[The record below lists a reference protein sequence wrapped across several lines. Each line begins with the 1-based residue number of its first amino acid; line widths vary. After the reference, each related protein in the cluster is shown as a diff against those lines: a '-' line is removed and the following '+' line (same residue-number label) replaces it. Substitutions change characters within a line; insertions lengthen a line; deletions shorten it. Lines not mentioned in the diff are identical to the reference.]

1 MSDYQNYAKG
11 SPLEV
16 KRSTVLVD
24 RLRAAPL

>member
-16 KRSTVLVD
+16 KVLTQRFGYPQLD
-24 RLRAAPL
+24 LD